1 MADLILETYDRFSA
15 MYDIISRLS
24 EESMSESGLAS
35 ELQLSDAIIQKMISI
50 MLREGFLKAGLSDN
64 GLRLTSQGFEFLE
77 QFAGIRKFL
86 G

>member
-24 EESMSESGLAS
+24 EESLSESELAS
-35 ELQLSDAIIQKMISI
+35 SLQLSTTIIQKMISL
-50 MLREGFLKAGLSDN
+50 MLREGLLKTGIADN
-64 GLRLTSQGFEFLE
+64 GLRLTSQGFAFLE
-77 QFAGIRKFL
+77 EFAGLRKFV